1 LHPTRNKGYR
11 IMNRT
16 KFLIAALAVLAMISC
31 SNSNQSLCP
40 DENHPHMIDLG
51 LPNGTKWACCNVG
64 APAPEQYGGFYAWG
78 ETEVKSVYDEKHYSH
93 GELSNQI
100 PQSMGNITS
109 SKYDAASEKQGS
121 SWQMPSSE
129 QWQEL
134 IDYCNWKWTTYQG
147 HHGYKVTGP
156 NGNII
161 FLPACG
167 EKYNHDERPHQDE
180 RGAYWASNLNG
191 KGEPYYLKFHDAS
204 RWVEHT
210 YEFSPGFSI
219 RAIASQGN

>member
-1 LHPTRNKGYR
+1 MNK
-11 IMNRT
+11 T
-16 KFLIAALAVLAMISC
+16 KILIAAFTVFAMISC
-31 SNSNQSLCP
+31 SNSSQSSLCP

-78 ETEVKSVYDEKHYSH
+78 ETEVKSVYDDEHYSH
-93 GELSNQI
+93 GELSNQV
-100 PQSMGNITS
+100 PKRMGNIAG
-109 SKYDAASEKQGS
+109 SKYDAASEKQRT

-134 IDYCNWKWTTYQG
+134 IDYCDWKWTTYQG
-147 HHGYKVTGP
+147 HHGCKFTGP

-161 FLPACG
+161 FIPACG
-167 EKYNHDERPHQDE
+167 EKYRPGDWFEKEE
-180 RGAYWASNLNG
+180 RGVYWASNLNNEG
-191 KGEPYYLKFHDAS
+191 KTYLFKFHHNA
-204 RWVEHT
+204 RWVESSSS
-210 YEFSPGFSI
+210 FSPGLSI